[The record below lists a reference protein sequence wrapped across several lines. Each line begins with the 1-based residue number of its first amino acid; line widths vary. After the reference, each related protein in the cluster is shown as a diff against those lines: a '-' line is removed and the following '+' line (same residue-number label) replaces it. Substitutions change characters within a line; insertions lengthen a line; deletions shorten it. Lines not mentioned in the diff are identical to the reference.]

1 MVSAE
6 KIIDSVVEITRHGEE
21 YVLSESLAAA
31 LYRLLEVEVV
41 LLVEIVPVE
50 TNDGQANRTSIVAA
64 TGSET
69 FTSTENVTHIPASTQ
84 DLFTPLFEKCLEE
97 GQQQAVACS
106 THSAYVL
113 PIASDK
119 NISYLLGVKHT
130 TLSATDCR
138 VVDGMARVFGNYLH
152 VLSDGKRDTL
162 TGLLN
167 RRAFLEK
174 VNRTVLFGRSKILI
188 GETDRRQ
195 EPADQRYW
203 LAIFDIDHFKRVND
217 TYGHVYGDEVLI
229 LLATQMRECFRA
241 GDLLFR
247 YGGEEFI
254 VVIGSTVKENAENAF
269 ERFRLQ
275 ISKKHFGKI
284 EQITVSIGL
293 VEVCPESDLTT
304 VVGQA
309 DQALYYAKEHGRNQL
324 AVYADLVAGEDI
336 VPPEVQEDIEIF

>member
-1 MVSAE
+1 MSSTVW
-6 KIIDSVVEITRHGEE
+6 HG
-21 YVLSESLAAA
+21 
-31 LYRLLEVEVV
+31 
-41 LLVEIVPVE
+41 
-50 TNDGQANRTSIVAA
+50 
-64 TGSET
+64 
-69 FTSTENVTHIPASTQ
+69 
-84 DLFTPLFEKCLEE
+84 
-97 GQQQAVACS
+97 
-106 THSAYVL
+106 
-113 PIASDK
+113 
-119 NISYLLGVKHT
+119 
-130 TLSATDCR
+130 
-138 VVDGMARVFGNYLH
+138 YLH

-241 GDLLFR
+241 GDLPFR

-324 AVYADLVAGEDI
+324 AVYADLVAGGDI